1 MSPPSSLAI
10 ATSSLQ
16 RLVKEEVSYEKELQV
31 QETRLEKIL
40 AAKDDDENADYKLKQ
55 ERAAIQETKNVF
67 PPLRQRIKDAL
78 QKLEDQV
85 EDGQSNGAVESEI
98 TKAKE
103 VIQSAREASKD

>member
-1 MSPPSSLAI
+1 MSPPSPLAI

-55 ERAAIQETKNVF
+55 ELPFKKPRMSSLLFAN
-67 PPLRQRIKDAL
+67 
-78 QKLEDQV
+78 
-85 EDGQSNGAVESEI
+85 
-98 TKAKE
+98 
-103 VIQSAREASKD
+103 ASKTPSKS